1 MLQYVGQHVE
11 LDIVIHRPH
20 RHSAGIQQAFSRLS
34 MLTLPGCVG
43 VAIVFGDPASSQKSR
58 SWPGLVGPDLGRGRK
73 PAYFQGALVENGN
86 KTAASAAAVAPII

>member
-11 LDIVIHRPH
+11 LDIVIHRPK
-20 RHSAGIQQAFSRLS
+20 GIQQAFSRLS

-86 KTAASAAAVAPII
+86 KTAASVASVAAIAPNI

>member
-1 MLQYVGQHVE
+1 
-11 LDIVIHRPH
+11 
-20 RHSAGIQQAFSRLS
+20 

-86 KTAASAAAVAPII
+86 ETAASVAAVAAVAPNI